1 MQYFQLMVFRLGDE
15 YYGLDITNVHSIEK
29 KQDIVR
35 VPNSSPNIKGIIN
48 LRGEI
53 IPVIDLKSKFC
64 MEDKATDIKTDELII
79 INLTDNRIALAIDG
93 VEKIYNVTSDD
104 IRKMPSIAKGAGV
117 TYFTGVVKLDD
128 KLVILIDPMELLSE
142 EEREAVEKIIDD
154 NSPSD
159 EE

>member
-1 MQYFQLMVFRLGDE
+1 MSVFQPIVFRLGKE
-15 YYGLDITNVHSIEK
+15 IYGINIAYVNAIEHG
-29 KQDIVR
+29 QEIVR
-35 VPNSSPNIKGIIN
+35 VPNSSGNIKGIIN

-104 IRKMPSIAKGAGV
+104 IRKMPSIAKGAGNIV
-117 TYFTGVVKLDD
+117 
-128 KLVILIDPMELLSE
+128 LLL
-142 EEREAVEKIIDD
+142 KIFCFLSAF
-154 NSPSD
+154 NRVYVYRFY
-159 EE
+159 

>member
-15 YYGLDITNVHSIEK
+15 YYGLDITNVHSIEQ